1 VCSSNAGRARQGIVA
16 IDTQVFSIIGAGIG
30 GLAAALALQRAGAR
44 VLIHEQAPEL
54 GEVGAGLTIS
64 PNASHVL
71 DHLGL
76 RSQLSASGTVLGTG
90 AVRHYASNE
99 ILINTPVGT
108 LEEQVEEFG
117 NINYQIHRADL
128 HRILLDAVIAN
139 DPDCLKVDH
148 RLVSLEQNGSGV
160 TAAFANGRIA
170 TSDVLLACDGCR
182 SIVRNLIFSDTPP
195 EFAGYVA
202 YRGLVDAETVDPDYV
217 SAGATLSIGPGQM
230 FMRYPVRNGKLIN
243 AVGIVKSTDWQEDGW
258 NIPATASEALD
269 HFKAWHQS
277 IKDILI
283 AVPAGKRFKWAI
295 LRRAPLETWV
305 NGRIVL
311 MGDAAHT
318 ITPFLGQG
326 AAMALEDAMILARAV
341 EAADE
346 LDTGLAVYD
355 RTRVERGNWVY
366 LESQSQGQRMMDVE
380 PDEFD
385 RKKSKEVYDEIFS
398 YNPVTA
404 PLASL

>member
-1 VCSSNAGRARQGIVA
+1 LVA
-16 IDTQVFSIIGAGIG
+16 IDTKVFSIVGAGIG
-30 GLAAALALQRAGAR
+30 GLAAALALQRTGAR
-44 VLIHEQAPEL
+44 VQIYEQAPVL

-71 DHLGL
+71 DNLGL
-76 RSQLSASGTVLGTG
+76 RPQLREFGTVLGAG
-90 AVRHYASNE
+90 AVRHYATNE

-108 LEEQVEEFG
+108 LDEQVEEFG

-128 HRILLDAVIAN
+128 HKILLDAVIDN

-148 RLVSLEQNGSGV
+148 QLVSLEQNSSGV
-160 TAAFANGRIA
+160 TAAFANRQIA

-182 SIVRNLIFSDTPP
+182 SVVRSRIFSETPP

-202 YRGLVDAETVDPDYV
+202 YRGLVDADTVDSSYV

-243 AVGIVKSTDWQEDGW
+243 AVGIVKSSDWQEDGW

-269 HFKAWHQS
+269 HFKGWHQS
-277 IKDILI
+277 IKDVLK
-283 AVPAGKRFKWAI
+283 AVPQGKRFKWAI
-295 LRRAPLETWV
+295 LRRAPLDSWV

-326 AAMALEDAMILARAV
+326 AAMALEDAVIFSRAI
-341 EAADE
+341 EATDD
-346 LDTGLAVYD
+346 LDSAIEIYD
-355 RTRVERGNWVY
+355 CTRVERGNWVF
-366 LESQSQGQRMMDVE
+366 LESQLQGQRMMDVQ
-380 PDEFD
+380 PDDFN

-398 YNPVTA
+398 YNAVTA
-404 PLASL
+404 PLATIPG